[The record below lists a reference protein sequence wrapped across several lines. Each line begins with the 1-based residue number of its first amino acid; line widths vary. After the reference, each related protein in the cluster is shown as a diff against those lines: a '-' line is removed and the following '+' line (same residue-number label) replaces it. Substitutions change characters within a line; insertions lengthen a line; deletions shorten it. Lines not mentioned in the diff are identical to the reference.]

1 MCKFE
6 LNKIYVSQKGVYEKY
21 IKRLIDILLSSIS
34 IILLSWLILLVALL
48 VRIKL
53 GSPVIFKQ
61 ARPGII
67 DTNTYQETIFFMY
80 KFRTMTNEKDDSGN
94 LLPDSERM
102 TKFGTWLRETSLDE
116 LPELFNILNGS
127 MSIIGPRPQLVRD
140 MFFMSD
146 EQRKRHTVKPGL
158 SGLAQVNGRN
168 AISWEKKINLD
179 LEYIQNIS
187 LLNDIKIVYQTFL
200 KAIFKREGITSE
212 NSVTAEDLGDYLLRV
227 NKIDE
232 EQYKLKQF
240 IAESILEGKRK

>member
-67 DTNTYQETIFFMY
+67 DTNTCQETIFFMY

-140 MFFMSD
+140 MVFMSD

>member
-1 MCKFE
+1 MSNFE
-6 LNKIYVSQKGVYEKY
+6 LNKIYVSKKGVYEKY
-21 IKRLIDILLSSIS
+21 VKRLLDVFLSSLS
-34 IILLSWLILLVALL
+34 IILLSWLLLLIAVL

-61 ARPGII
+61 ARPGMI
-67 DTNTYQETIFFMY
+67 DSKTQQETIFFMY
-80 KFRTMTNEKDDSGN
+80 KFRTMTNDTDENGN

-102 TKFGTWLRETSLDE
+102 TKFGSWLRETSLDE

-140 MFFMSD
+140 MVFMSD

-187 LLNDIKIVYQTFL
+187 LLNDLKIIYQTL
-200 KAIFKREGITSE
+200 IKAIYKREGITSE

-232 EQYKLKQF
+232 NQYKHKQL
-240 IAESILEGKRK
+240 IATSILEGKRK